1 MPTTKNLPALKINK
15 LTKEQYERELA
26 AGNIDEDALYLTP
39 DEDTELIA
47 QILAKATEI
56 EEIANEIKD
65 KATSAEA
72 KATSAET
79 KANQAQTAVAD
90 KAPMYSYGTEDL
102 EAGVSEL
109 PSGTLYFV
117 YE

>member
-1 MPTTKNLPALKINK
+1 MPFLDKTG
-15 LTKEQYERELA
+15 LA
-26 AGNIDEDALYLTP
+26 HLWNQIIARLNGKANIEDV
-39 DEDTELIA
+39 
-47 QILAKATEI
+47 
-56 EEIANEIKD
+56 N
-65 KATSAEA
+65 EA
-72 KATSAET
+72 KTQATNAET
-79 KANQAQTAVAD
+79 VANQVQTAVAD